1 MKSSTTT
8 YTQCALFLLSLFV
21 GINSFADN
29 QPLKATLSNKQIV
42 EKMFQVFADTHSN
55 LTNFSNYLSSNYIQN
70 ADGHTINYQGFL
82 AHVQGLHSAMKSIH
96 FTFEQIVAEGDIV
109 ATHHIANG
117 IKKNGQRV
125 KTEFF
130 SFFTVKNHK
139 ITECQEVSR
148 MIEGTSEDQ
157 DLSYH

>member
-29 QPLKATLSNKQIV
+29 QPLKETLSNKQIV

-55 LTNFSNYLSSNYIQN
+55 MTSFSNYLSSDYIQN
-70 ADGHTINYQGFL
+70 ADGHSINYQGFL
-82 AHVQGLHSAMKSIH
+82 THVEGLHSTMKSIH
-96 FTFEQIVAEGDIV
+96 FTFKQIVAEGDVV
-109 ATHHIANG
+109 ATHHIAHG
-117 IKKNGQRV
+117 IKKNGQHV

-148 MIEGTSEDQ
+148 MIKGTSEDKN
-157 DLSYH
+157 LSYH